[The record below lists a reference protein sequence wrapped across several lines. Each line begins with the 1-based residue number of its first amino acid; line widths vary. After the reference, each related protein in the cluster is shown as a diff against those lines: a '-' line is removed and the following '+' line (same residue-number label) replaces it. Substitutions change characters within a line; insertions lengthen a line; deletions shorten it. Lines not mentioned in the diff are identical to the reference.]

1 MRYLVKDSEE
11 DFASS
16 EGSYNSDDGW
26 LEDQFIESESNSVSM
41 NGEVALMPTLEE
53 DSEEEVHF
61 FDTVES
67 QVQLPEALTA
77 LDISVTT
84 PHTQLLRVIDE
95 YCPCWIDVC
104 AKKGKY
110 TKVYAFQSR
119 QQGTRPLLRTWDIAS
134 DYLGDRQLTDVE
146 DRFSPRM
153 SSAERTRRIL
163 GLRFAEALSG
173 KSSPDRLLQFFKLKT
188 HFDKRF
194 LQREAPAQ
202 ARLSTVKS
210 AFIARALS
218 GRHWIEELVT
228 ITARDILFSHP
239 DKSKPNLRVSI
250 SSVVKVETM
259 SDCDAP
265 LLPTYHFMTVETF
278 GRSIYLMFQ
287 SEDERNEWVDCILLR
302 LIKRD
307 ETRREQRSPEQSF
320 TTHLIDVDNPLGEF
334 LHKSSMWDCN
344 KRRIMNCRKFS
355 FFAQNQ
361 TDPLALVEIAL
372 RRATALRPDGPND
385 SDLRGFLD
393 CTAALKEADTHGL
406 NEDQRKAFFLNL
418 YHVMIMHAF
427 LVLGPPDS
435 SLKWISYF
443 NSIAYQCSDDIFSLA
458 ELEHNIIRSEMSYP
472 SQFFSRFVLPK
483 SHYRFALSKPDYRI
497 NFALNCGSKS
507 FPSGAIPI
515 YKPDLVDEQ
524 LNKVA
529 SSFLKATISITTKSF
544 RDLVISVPRICQ
556 WFFLDFAEDGSTSSF
571 LEVIVP
577 FLSEGKRKTLKQY
590 WNDTEKRYD
599 LSAWNIK
606 YLPYSFECS
615 QLTLETAD
623 ESAEARL
630 WSEEATAK

>member
-1 MRYLVKDSEE
+1 MRHLVKDSEE
-11 DFASS
+11 EDFASS
-16 EGSYNSDDGW
+16 VGSYNSDDGW

-41 NGEVALMPTLEE
+41 NGDGALMPTLEE
-53 DSEEEVHF
+53 DSEEEAQF
-61 FDTVES
+61 FDTFES
-67 QVQLPEALTA
+67 EVQLPGALTA
-77 LDISVTT
+77 IDISVTT

-95 YCPCWIDVC
+95 CCPCWIDIC

-110 TKVYAFQSR
+110 IKVYAFQSR
-119 QQGTRPLLRTWDIAS
+119 QQRTRPLLRTWDIAS

-146 DRFSPRM
+146 DRFSPRI

-163 GLRFAEALSG
+163 GLRFAEAQSG
-173 KSSPDRLLQFFKLKT
+173 KSSPEKLLQFFKLKT
-188 HFDKRF
+188 QFDKRF
-194 LQREAPAQ
+194 LQRESPAQ
-202 ARLSTVKS
+202 ARPPTVKS

-218 GRHWIEELVT
+218 DRHWVEELMT
-228 ITARDILFSHP
+228 ITVRDILFSHP

-250 SSVVKVETM
+250 NSVVKVGTM
-259 SDCDAP
+259 PDCDAP

-287 SEDERNEWVDCILLR
+287 SEEERNEWVDCILLR

-320 TTHLIDVDNPLGEF
+320 TTHLIEVDNPLDEF

-344 KRRIMNCRKFS
+344 RRRILNCRKFS
-355 FFAQNQ
+355 FSAQNQ
-361 TDPLALVEIAL
+361 ADPLALVEIAL
-372 RRATALRPDGPND
+372 RRATALRPDGTND
-385 SDLRGFLD
+385 SELRGFLD
-393 CTAALKEADTHGL
+393 CAAALKEADAHEL

-443 NSIAYQCSDDIFSLA
+443 NSIAYQCSDDIFSIA

-483 SHYRFALSKPDYRI
+483 SHYHFALSKPDYRI

-515 YKPDLVDEQ
+515 YKPDLVNDQ
-524 LNKVA
+524 LNTA
-529 SSFLKATISITTKSF
+529 SSSFLNATISITTKSF
-544 RDLVISVPRICQ
+544 RDLVISVPRICE
-556 WFFLDFAEDGSTSSF
+556 WFYLDFSRDGSTSSF
-571 LEVIVP
+571 LELIAP
-577 FLSEGKRKTLKQY
+577 FLSEGKRKTLKKY
-590 WNDTEKRYD
+590 WNDEGKRYE
-599 LSAWNIK
+599 LRAWNIK
-606 YLPYSFECS
+606 FLPYSFECRY
-615 QLTLETAD
+615 LTLDTPD
-623 ESAEARL
+623 QSAEA
-630 WSEEATAK
+630 